1 MQTFPYYLTNNVS
14 FDFPSIV
21 TKLSTLNCSIN
32 HVNTKYFVA
41 ADYVV
46 IKEPKRSIVLPV
58 FFEKGKLFLSS
69 CPFRRYFFPFH
80 FVQTWFSEQNVS

>member
-21 TKLSTLNCSIN
+21 TKLSTLNCSVN
-32 HVNTKYFVA
+32 HVDRYFVE

-46 IKEPKRSIVLPV
+46 IKEPRRSIVLPV
-58 FFEKGKLFLSS
+58 FLEKG
-69 CPFRRYFFPFH
+69 
-80 FVQTWFSEQNVS
+80 